1 MGLSVPQTMLGF
13 FLVSTGF
20 TYEEL
25 MHLGMCKIRDNLN
38 LNWNYEKM
46 NLTNVNSYEIIK

>member
-1 MGLSVPQTMLGF
+1 MGLSAPQTMLGF

-20 TYEEL
+20 TYKEL
-25 MHLGMCKIRDNLN
+25 MHLGMCTIRDNLN

-46 NLTNVNSYEIIK
+46 NLTNVNS